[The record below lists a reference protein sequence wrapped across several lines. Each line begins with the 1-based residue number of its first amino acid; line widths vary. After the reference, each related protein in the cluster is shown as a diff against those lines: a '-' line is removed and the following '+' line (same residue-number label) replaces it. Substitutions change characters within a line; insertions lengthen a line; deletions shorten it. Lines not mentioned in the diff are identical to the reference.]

1 MLHQIMEKKAN
12 KLWNMDLEW
21 SYAILGTLD
30 PQNLVQVNALS
41 INYQDFSWQLAFVS
55 KVKYKN

>member
-1 MLHQIMEKKAN
+1 
-12 KLWNMDLEW
+12 MDLEW

-41 INYQDFSWQLAFVS
+41 INYQDFSWQLAFVL
-55 KVKYKN
+55 KVKGTLMQIGKSLYMFVFT

>member
-1 MLHQIMEKKAN
+1 
-12 KLWNMDLEW
+12 MDLEW
-21 SYAILGTLD
+21 SYEILGTLD